1 MLHLMGE
8 LGSGGKGRVSCVL
21 GGEGVEGAVMQL
33 EVCAPALLSLG
44 WGQSQG
50 EWWGLAGC

>member
-1 MLHLMGE
+1 MGE
-8 LGSGGKGRVSCVL
+8 LGSGGKGRVRCVL